1 MPQNEDGYLDMRFDQ
16 SHDSQFATA
25 ADLINNS
32 SQYELNQIFKN
43 FGDERFAS
51 VLAEK
56 IIAFRQG
63 QIIGTTGDFREAI
76 KLAFP
81 QSSTLERSKVIRR
94 AFQAMRI
101 AVNQEILNLQTF
113 LDSCPSL
120 FMDTKLSRN

>member
-1 MPQNEDGYLDMRFDQ
+1 MRFDQ

-94 AFQAMRI
+94 AF
-101 AVNQEILNLQTF
+101 
-113 LDSCPSL
+113 
-120 FMDTKLSRN
+120 